1 MYKLILIFIPCLFF
15 LENTDGQSKQDKQF
29 IKQLD
34 QLISERY
41 KSIAPGCVVL
51 VAKKGKVIYEKAFGS
66 ANLELNVPMKPEMI
80 FRIGSITKQYTSV
93 AILQLVEQGKIFLQD
108 SIQKYVKDYPYK
120 GNTITIEN
128 LLTHTS
134 GIKGYQAINDTTPNG
149 ERRDYTPKQGVDYF
163 KNEPLEF
170 EPGNQF
176 QYSNSNYYLLGYI
189 IELVTG
195 KSYQDYIYQN
205 LFNAAGL
212 TNTYYNQQEKII
224 PDRVTGYTKLGT
236 TFENADYLSMT
247 TAYAAGAL
255 MANAEDLF
263 TWHEALYN
271 QKLIGK
277 EMLDKATTP
286 FKLKNGGA
294 TGYGYGWYVNAIGGS
309 KTIEHAGAIDGF
321 RSNEIYL
328 PTEDVFVATL
338 FNCLEYKNNWIEL
351 SNSIAGLS
359 AGKSLEAGV
368 ILNDSV
374 LKRYI
379 GIYKYKGKD
388 STINVTIKLY
398 EKEGKLYCDLSNGTG
413 ANMVLVPQT
422 ETKFILPDVR
432 RIPTYIDFII
442 ENGKVT
448 KAFWT
453 QEDKEEFIKI
463 E

>member
-1 MYKLILIFIPCLFF
+1 MYKPVLIFITCLSF
-15 LENTDGQSKQDKQF
+15 LKKTDGQSKQDKLLV
-29 IKQLD
+29 KQLD
-34 QLISERY
+34 QLISEKY

-51 VAKKGKVIYEKAFGS
+51 VARKGKVVYEKAFGS
-66 ANLELNVPMKPEMI
+66 ANVELNVAIKPEMI

-93 AILQLVEQGKIFLQD
+93 AILQLVEQGKISLQD
-108 SIQKYVKDYPYK
+108 SIQKYVKDYPHK
-120 GNTITIEN
+120 SHTITIEN

-134 GIKGYQAINDTTPNG
+134 GIKEYQAINDTTPNG
-149 ERRDYTPKQGVDYF
+149 ERRDYSPKQGVDYF

-189 IELVTG
+189 IELITG

-205 LFNAAGL
+205 LLNAARL
-212 TNTYYNQQEKII
+212 LNTHYNQQEKII
-224 PDRVTGYTKLGT
+224 PGRVTGYTKLDT
-236 TFENADYLSMT
+236 TLENADYLSMT

-255 MANAEDLF
+255 MANTEDLF
-263 TWHEALYN
+263 KWHEALYN
-271 QKLIGK
+271 HQLIKK

-286 FKLKNGGA
+286 FKLKNGSA
-294 TGYGYGWYVNAIGGS
+294 TGYGYGWYLNEISGT

-321 RSNEIYL
+321 RSDEIYL
-328 PTEDVFVATL
+328 PAEDVFVATL

-351 SNSIAGLS
+351 SNRIAGLS
-359 AGKSLEAGV
+359 AGKPLEAGV
-368 ILNDSV
+368 TLNDSV

-379 GIYKYKGKD
+379 GIYKYMGDPK
-388 STINVTIKLY
+388 INVSLKIY
-398 EKEGKLYCDLSNGTG
+398 EKERKLYCDLSNGTG

-442 ENGKVT
+442 EKGKVT
-448 KAFWT
+448 KAIWY